1 VSPRGSIV
9 LGAALGLFHLLLS
22 FLGLR
27 PTGAVMSAPSV
38 APVDPSAADQTR
50 RLAKRLALAVDS
62 AVPATKG
69 VVVLA
74 YHRVGARTASPVD
87 LPTKLF
93 RRQLAHLA
101 AIASVESLD
110 DVIVQLDSADAIVER
125 QCSGLP
131 AALTFDDGTADFVD
145 IVLPMLVEYRLPA
158 TLYLSTS
165 FVDSGQKYPAD
176 GTPISWSG
184 LREVVS
190 TGLVTI
196 GAHTHNHVLL
206 DRCDPSVAADELDRC
221 NDRILAEL
229 GIRAEHFA
237 YPKAVAASGDV
248 EAVVKRRYRTAAV
261 AGTRANSPLSFNRYR
276 LFRSPI
282 QVADGWEG
290 FVRKLGGGLHTEDDL
305 RRVLNIVRYRGRT
318 T

>member
-1 VSPRGSIV
+1 M
-9 LGAALGLFHLLLS
+9 
-22 FLGLR
+22 
-27 PTGAVMSAPSV
+27 TAPSV
-38 APVDPSAADQTR
+38 ASVVPSAADQTR

-62 AVPATKG
+62 AVPATTG
-69 VVVLA
+69 AVVLA
-74 YHRVGARTASPVD
+74 YHRVGARTVSPVD
-87 LPTKLF
+87 LPRDLF

-101 AIASVESLD
+101 ASASVESLD
-110 DVIVQLDSADAIVER
+110 DVVVQLDAAAIVER

-145 IVLPMLVEYRLPA
+145 IVLPMLVEYGLPA

-176 GTPISWSG
+176 GTPVSWGG

-206 DRCDPSVAADELDRC
+206 DRCDPSVAAEELDRC

-229 GIRAEHFA
+229 GVRAEHFA
-237 YPKAVAASGDV
+237 YPKAIAASGDV
-248 EAVVKRRYRTAAV
+248 EAEVKRRYRTAAV

-290 FVRKLGGGLHTEDDL
+290 FVRKLGGGLRTEDDL